1 MTDMTDTDPIEPM
14 APTEFTDAV
23 THTPFATLDDQIDAR
38 VKQVRRRRIP
48 KFGVMFGA
56 TFLIVLLFLTIFA
69 DWLPFIR
76 NADTKVRVNGK
87 LMSNYKLGPG
97 WDAWW
102 GTDGNGFDVFARCIY
117 YARYTLWI
125 GLSSTAIGLAVGGAL
140 GMAAGY
146 FRGKTDRVISI
157 FVDCLLAI
165 PALVLAIMLVR
176 RLDDIKL
183 DYTWLGWMSR
193 MWQIILT
200 LSILAVAPLA
210 RIVRAQTMALRERE
224 FVLAA
229 RSLGSGNM
237 RILFREILPNLIP
250 TMVTVAAT
258 GLGILIAAEGAL
270 AFLGLGLETS
280 WGFMINAN
288 RNRLEKAWWATI
300 FPCLMLFLTV
310 LSFNLIGDRLARR
323 FDVREAAV

>member
-1 MTDMTDTDPIEPM
+1 MTATISA
-14 APTEFTDAV
+14 APVDVA
-23 THTPFATLDDQIDAR
+23 PP
-38 VKQVRRRRIP
+38 KVRRRRLP
-48 KFGVMFGA
+48 KFGVLFGA
-56 TFLIVLLFLTIFA
+56 TWLLTLLVLTVFA
-69 DWLPFIR
+69 DFLPFIR
-76 NADTKVRVNGK
+76 GADTKVRVNGK
-87 LMSNYKLGPG
+87 LMLSYKLGPG
-97 WDAWW
+97 WSAWW

-117 YARYTLWI
+117 YARNTLM
-125 GLSSTAIGLAVGGAL
+125 IGLASTVIGLIVGGAL
-140 GMAAGY
+140 GMMAGY
-146 FRGKTDRVISI
+146 YRGWVDRVISI

-176 RLDDIKL
+176 RLDDIKI
-183 DYTWLGWMSR
+183 DYAWLNWMTR
-193 MWQIILT
+193 KWQIILT

-229 RSLGSGNM
+229 RSLGSGNR
-237 RILFREILPNLIP
+237 RILFREILPNLVP
-250 TMVTVAAT
+250 AMVTVAAT

-280 WGFMINAN
+280 WGFMINGN
-288 RNRLEKAWWATI
+288 RARLQKAWWATI
-300 FPCLMLFLTV
+300 FPCIMLFMTV

>member
-1 MTDMTDTDPIEPM
+1 MTATITTTAST
-14 APTEFTDAV
+14 AP
-23 THTPFATLDDQIDAR
+23 AT
-38 VKQVRRRRIP
+38 VRKRRLP
-48 KFGVMFGA
+48 KFGMLFGS
-56 TFLIVLLFLTIFA
+56 TWLITLVALAALA
-69 DWLPFIR
+69 DYLPFIR
-76 NADTKVRVNGK
+76 GVDTKVRVNGK

-97 WDAWW
+97 WGAWW

-117 YARYTLWI
+117 YARNTLSIGIASTII
-125 GLSSTAIGLAVGGAL
+125 GLVVGGAL
-140 GMAAGY
+140 GMLAGY
-146 FRGKTDRVISI
+146 YRGWVDRVISI
-157 FVDCLLAI
+157 LVDCLLAI

-183 DYTWLGWMSR
+183 DYTWLGWMTRS
-193 MWQIILT
+193 WQIILT

-229 RSLGSGNM
+229 RSLGSGNQ

-250 TMVTVAAT
+250 AMVTVAAT

-270 AFLGLGLETS
+270 AFLGLGLDAS
-280 WGFMINAN
+280 WGFMINGN
-288 RNRLEKAWWATI
+288 RARLQKAWWATI
-300 FPCLMLFLTV
+300 FPCIMLFLTV

-323 FDVREAAV
+323 FDIREAAV

>member
-1 MTDMTDTDPIEPM
+1 MTET
-14 APTEFTDAV
+14 TEFTDTV
-23 THTPFATLDDQIDAR
+23 THTPGANIDDQIDAR
-38 VKQVRRRRIP
+38 FKRVRRRRVP
-48 KFGVMFGA
+48 KFGVLFGA
-56 TFLIVLLFLTIFA
+56 TFLIVLLFLTVFA

-97 WDAWW
+97 WEAWW

-125 GLSSTAIGLAVGGAL
+125 GVSSTAIGLFVGGAL
-140 GMAAGY
+140 GMLAGY
-146 FRGKTDRVISI
+146 FRGKTDRVISVLI
-157 FVDCLLAI
+157 DCLLAI
-165 PALVLAIMLVR
+165 PALVLAIMVVR

-183 DYTWLGWMSR
+183 DFTWLGWMSR
-193 MWQIILT
+193 LWQIILT
-200 LSILAVAPLA
+200 LSILAIAPLA

-224 FVLAA
+224 FVLAG
-229 RSLGSGNM
+229 RSLGAGTM
-237 RILFREILPNLIP
+237 RILFKEILPNLIP
-250 TMVTVAAT
+250 AMVTVAAT

-300 FPCLMLFLTV
+300 FPCIMLFLTV

>member
-1 MTDMTDTDPIEPM
+1 MTDSTST
-14 APTEFTDAV
+14 
-23 THTPFATLDDQIDAR
+23 
-38 VKQVRRRRIP
+38 KKVRRRLP
-48 KFGVMFGA
+48 KFGVLFGGA
-56 TFLIVLLFLTIFA
+56 FLITLLFLTVFA

-97 WDAWW
+97 NDAWW

-125 GLSSTAIGLAVGGAL
+125 GISSTAIGLVVGGAL
-140 GMAAGY
+140 GMLAGY

-157 FVDCLLAI
+157 FIDCLLAI
-165 PALVLAIMLVR
+165 PALVLAIMIVR
-176 RLDDIKL
+176 RLDDIKV
-183 DYTWLGWMSR
+183 DFTWLGWMTR
-193 MWQIILT
+193 LWQIILT
-200 LSILAVAPLA
+200 LSILAIAPLA

-224 FVLAA
+224 FVLAG
-229 RSLGSGNM
+229 RSLGAGNM
-237 RILFREILPNLIP
+237 RILFKEILPNLIP
-250 TMVTVAAT
+250 AMVTVAAT

-280 WGFMINAN
+280 WGFMINGN
-288 RNRLEKAWWATI
+288 RNRLEKAWWATV
-300 FPCLMLFLTV
+300 FPCIMLFLTV

>member
-1 MTDMTDTDPIEPM
+1 MTDSTST
-14 APTEFTDAV
+14 
-23 THTPFATLDDQIDAR
+23 
-38 VKQVRRRRIP
+38 KKVRRRLP
-48 KFGVMFGA
+48 KFGVLFGGA
-56 TFLIVLLFLTIFA
+56 FLITLLFLTVFA

-76 NADTKVRVNGK
+76 NADTKVRINGK

-97 WDAWW
+97 NDAWW

-125 GLSSTAIGLAVGGAL
+125 GISSTAIGLVVGGAL
-140 GMAAGY
+140 GMLAGY

-157 FVDCLLAI
+157 FIDCLLAI
-165 PALVLAIMLVR
+165 PALVLAIMIVR
-176 RLDDIKL
+176 RLDDIKV
-183 DYTWLGWMSR
+183 DFTWLGWMTR
-193 MWQIILT
+193 LWQIILT
-200 LSILAVAPLA
+200 LSILAIAPLA

-224 FVLAA
+224 FVLAG
-229 RSLGSGNM
+229 RSLGAGNM
-237 RILFREILPNLIP
+237 RILFKEILPNLIP
-250 TMVTVAAT
+250 AMVTVAAT

-280 WGFMINAN
+280 WGFMINGN
-288 RNRLEKAWWATI
+288 RNRLEKAWWATV
-300 FPCLMLFLTV
+300 FPCIMLFLTV

>member
-1 MTDMTDTDPIEPM
+1 MTET
-14 APTEFTDAV
+14 TEFTDAV
-23 THTPFATLDDQIDAR
+23 THTPGATIDDQIDAR
-38 VKQVRRRRIP
+38 FKRVRRRRVP
-48 KFGVMFGA
+48 KFGVLFGA
-56 TFLIVLLFLTIFA
+56 TFLIVLLFLTVFA

-76 NADTKVRVNGK
+76 SADTKVRVNGK

-125 GLSSTAIGLAVGGAL
+125 GISSTAIGLFVGGAL
-140 GMAAGY
+140 GMLAGY
-146 FRGKTDRVISI
+146 FRGKTDRVISVLI
-157 FVDCLLAI
+157 DCLLAI
-165 PALVLAIMLVR
+165 PALVLAIMVVR

-183 DYTWLGWMSR
+183 DFTFLGWMSR
-193 MWQIILT
+193 LWQIILT
-200 LSILAVAPLA
+200 LSILAIAPLA

-224 FVLAA
+224 FVLAG
-229 RSLGSGNM
+229 RSLGAGNM
-237 RILFREILPNLIP
+237 RILFKEILPNLIP
-250 TMVTVAAT
+250 AMVTVAAT

-300 FPCLMLFLTV
+300 FPCIMLFLTV